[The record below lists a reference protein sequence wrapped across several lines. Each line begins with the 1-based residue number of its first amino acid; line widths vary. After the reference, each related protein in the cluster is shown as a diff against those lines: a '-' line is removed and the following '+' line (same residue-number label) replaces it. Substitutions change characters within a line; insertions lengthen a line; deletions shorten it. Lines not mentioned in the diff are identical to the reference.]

1 MNMYKK
7 KMKIKDISEIVNLT
21 QEEVE
26 KIIADSKAEN

>member
-26 KIIADSKAEN
+26 KIIADSGEKD